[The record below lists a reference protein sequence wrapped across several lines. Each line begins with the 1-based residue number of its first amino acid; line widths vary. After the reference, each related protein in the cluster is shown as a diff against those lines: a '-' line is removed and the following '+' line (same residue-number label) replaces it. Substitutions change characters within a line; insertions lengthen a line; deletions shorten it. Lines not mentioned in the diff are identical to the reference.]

1 MPISF
6 ASALISA
13 FYFREMKDILTP
25 RERFG
30 LLVIDEKPDRC
41 NIIPLITSHS
51 AKVNGVKLKD
61 YYTNGEIM
69 ARAQIAAIEEY
80 GHDAISIFSEVRI
93 IAEAMGSEFF
103 YPEDDLPVLKSPILA
118 QTNIDNIN
126 IPNPEKDKRLPVY
139 LEAVEYAYQALGDKV
154 PILAYVPAPFTTGMM
169 LSDPNKFLI
178 QTIKEPEYIKKVLE
192 KSSQAAIEFCY
203 HIIDA
208 GGLPILVD
216 PLASSSVISP
226 KTYKEF
232 ALPYESAVIDFL
244 HRYDLDVILH
254 ICGNTT
260 PILDLLPET
269 DADLIS
275 IDQVDLKTVLEKLS
289 KRIRIIGNFDT
300 SKLLFFSKEN
310 IANEVKNMV
319 KLGMSAPKGYI
330 ASTGCEVP
338 THAPKENV
346 KAFIKAAKEVGWYW
360 D

>member
-1 MPISF
+1 
-6 ASALISA
+6 
-13 FYFREMKDILTP
+13 MKEILTP

-41 NIIPLITSHS
+41 NIVPLITSHS
-51 AKVNGVKLKD
+51 AKVKGVKLRD
-61 YYTNGEIM
+61 YYTNGEMM
-69 ARAQIAAIEEY
+69 ARAQIAAYEEY
-80 GHDAISIFSEVRI
+80 GHDAISIFSEVGI
-93 IAEAMGSEFF
+93 IAEAMGSEFD
-103 YPEDDLPVLKSPILA
+103 YPEDDLPVFKKPIL
-118 QTNIDNIN
+118 TETDIDNIQ

-139 LEAVEYAYQALGDKV
+139 LEAIEYAYQALGDKV

-169 LSDPNKFLI
+169 LSEADKFLI
-178 QTIKEPEYIKKVLE
+178 QTIKEPEYIKKVLK
-192 KSSQAAIEFCY
+192 KSAEAAIEFCY

-232 ALPYESAVIDFL
+232 ALPYERAVIDFL

-269 DADLIS
+269 HADLIS
-275 IDQVDLKTVLEKLS
+275 IDRVDLKTVLEKLS
-289 KRIRIIGNFDT
+289 TRLRIIGNYDT
-300 SKLLFFSKEN
+300 SKLLFSSQKN

-319 KLGMSAPKGYI
+319 KLGMNAPKGYI
-330 ASTGCEVP
+330 ASSGCEVP
-338 THAPKENV
+338 TNAPKENV
-346 KAFIKAAKEVGWYW
+346 KAFIKAAKEANYL
-360 D
+360 